1 MMRSQF
7 RVERKDVIRRKGVG
21 TNGAPLQP
29 WMYTA
34 EARRLQAEAIAEGVH
49 RVWTNARRIITAA
62 IGRGGPRP
70 AQLVRRSILEPY
82 AHRRRRRMAIAQLQ
96 ALDDRLLADI
106 GLRRN
111 EIELAVDGRLPPRGD
126 RLARRAQ
133 RRSPPGERRYELPQ
147 AA

>member
-1 MMRSQF
+1 MENQF
-7 RVERKDVIRRKGVG
+7 RVEADVIGRKDVGASG
-21 TNGAPLQP
+21 TPLHP

-34 EARRLQAEAIAEGVH
+34 ETRRLQAEAIAEGVH
-49 RVWTNARRIITAA
+49 WVWTNARRIITAA
-62 IGRGGPRP
+62 IGRGGPRL

-82 AHRRRRRMAIAQLQ
+82 ARRRRRRMAIARLK

-126 RLARRAQ
+126 RLSRRVQ
-133 RRSPPGERRYELPQ
+133 RRSPPWERRHELPR

>member
-7 RVERKDVIRRKGVG
+7 RVETDVIGRKGVRASG
-21 TNGAPLQP
+21 TPLHP

-34 EARRLQAEAIAEGVH
+34 EAHRLRAEAIAEGMH
-49 RVWTNARRIITAA
+49 RVWTNTRRIIAGA
-62 IGRGGPRP
+62 IGRGGPP
-70 AQLVRRSILEPY
+70 LAQLVRRSLLEPY
-82 AHRRRRRMAIAQLQ
+82 ARRRRRRLAIAGLR

-126 RLARRAQ
+126 RLSRRVQ
-133 RRSPPGERRYELPQ
+133 RHSPPGERRYELPQ